1 MLYGQKIVLLVAMGL
16 AVNNLAAEES
26 AAVDNA
32 EAENPPGLSP
42 VYVSGEQEPQQD
54 FITQDQAASTGKIS
68 VSIQDTPASIAVVEQ
83 QFIQQ
88 TGAKNVED
96 ALHYSSGVYAGNFG
110 FDTRGDWSYVRGL
123 DVSNYLDGLRSSYG
137 YYNSTR
143 PNVYAL
149 EKVEV
154 LKGPS
159 SVLYGQAELGGIVNA
174 VSKLPEANSR
184 GEIWAQLGS
193 YQRKQ
198 LATDLTGPL
207 TDDGKWLYRLVAL
220 KRDSDT
226 QVDHVADN
234 GYVIAPSLTWQ
245 PTDQT
250 SLTLLL
256 NMQENN
262 GGISAQFLPS
272 RGTIDAAPL
281 GKISTD
287 RFVGEPHWD
296 RYDRERN
303 ELTAFLQHQ
312 INEQWKLDATMR
324 SSHSNTQTREH
335 WVDVGAP
342 VDDLGNTTR
351 TLYMVDRKTQIFN
364 MDVRVEGKF
373 STGIAEH
380 TLVLGVDSQDA
391 KWKEG
396 NYFYGYGAGGPINL
410 YNPQYGFVN
419 YSALSPEDRPDNEIR
434 QKGLYLMD
442 HIEVEN
448 VIMSAALRR
457 DDSGNTI
464 FNTDGSKTKSE
475 DNVTSGRLGF
485 MYRFPLGVSPYVSYA
500 EAFVPNL
507 GSDGTPGGTLDPTT
521 GEQKEAGFKYLSA
534 DKNLSLAYALFEI
547 EEESRITRGDIPGSV
562 KQLGAVVDGW
572 ELELK
577 KNWQDLQVLFNY
589 TELEAEDDAT
599 EIRLPYVAEKLAS
612 LWAKYESA
620 SSGYRVGFG
629 ARYTGDSVGS
639 GGKPEVSGQT
649 LYDLMLG
656 YVMDQWEFS
665 LNGKNITDKEYISWC
680 RGSGLDCGYGE
691 RRNFSLNAWYRF

>member
-1 MLYGQKIVLLVAMGL
+1 MWNGKQIMLLVGL
-16 AVNNLAAEES
+16 GLVGNTLAAEES
-26 AAVDNA
+26 SPIDNSQ
-32 EAENPPGLSP
+32 AENPPGLSP
-42 VYVSGEQEPQQD
+42 IYVSGEQEPQQD
-54 FITQDQAASTGKIS
+54 LINQDQKASTGKTS

-123 DVSNYLDGLRSSYG
+123 DVSKYLDGLRSSYG
-137 YYNSTR
+137 FYNNTR

-149 EKVEV
+149 ETVEV
-154 LKGPS
+154 LKGPA

-184 GEIWAQLGS
+184 GEIWAQVGS

-198 LATDLTGPL
+198 LATDLTDPL

-226 QVDHVADN
+226 QVDYVADN

-272 RGTIDAAPL
+272 KGTIDAAPL

-287 RFVGEPHWD
+287 RFVGEPDWD

-303 ELTAFLQHQ
+303 ELTAFFQHQ

-324 SSHSNTQTREH
+324 TSHSNTQTREH

-351 TLYMVDRKTQIFN
+351 TLYMVDRETQILN
-364 MDVRVEGKF
+364 MDIRTEGKF
-373 STGIAEH
+373 STGFAAH
-380 TLVLGVDSQDA
+380 TLVLGIDTQDA
-391 KWKEG
+391 EWKEG
-396 NYFYGYGAGGPINL
+396 NYFYGYGVGGPINL

-419 YSALSPEDRPDNEIR
+419 YAAISPSDRADNEI
-434 QKGLYLMD
+434 QQMGLYLMD
-442 HIEVEN
+442 HIEVGN
-448 VIMSAALRR
+448 AILSAALRR
-457 DDSGNTI
+457 DDSSNTL

-475 DNVTSGRLGF
+475 DKVTSGRLGL
-485 MYRFPLGVSPYVSYA
+485 MYRLPSGVSPYVSYA
-500 EAFVPNL
+500 EAFIPNL

-521 GEQKEAGFKYLSA
+521 GEQKEIGAKYLSA
-534 DKNLSLAYALFEI
+534 DKNLSLAFAWFEI
-547 EEESRITRGDIPGSV
+547 EEEKRITRGSVPGSV
-562 KQLGAVVDGW
+562 KQLGAIVDGW

-589 TELEAEDDAT
+589 TDLDAVDDAS

-620 SSGYRVGFG
+620 SGYRVGLG

-639 GGKPEVSGQT
+639 GGEPEVSGQT

-680 RGSGLDCGYGE
+680 RGVDLDCGYGE
-691 RRNFSLNAWYRF
+691 RQNYSLNVWYRF